1 VSWRER
7 ARVSSASRKPASP
20 NLAAWLV
27 AGVVTLFGGAVIL
40 STFGLVLFGIATS
53 IEVLAGLV
61 RWVVGF
67 VR

>member
-1 VSWRER
+1 MSRRER
-7 ARVSSASRKPASP
+7 ARVSSASRKP
-20 NLAAWLV
+20 NLTSWLV

-61 RWVVGF
+61 RWVVGGL
-67 VR
+67 R